1 MTTSPAPIAVTTQD
15 SFLSEAETTAV
26 IVATL
31 TGHAPLPVP
40 ESDIFRA
47 VAWASGARAEQGALD
62 GIVAG
67 SIVIVGFDPSGEPLL
82 AAREVAS

>member
-1 MTTSPAPIAVTTQD
+1 MITALSTTSVTTN
-15 SFLSEAETTAV
+15 SYLSDTETTAV

-31 TGHAPLPVP
+31 TGHAPEPVS

-47 VAWASGARAEQGALD
+47 VAWASGARAVQGAVD

-67 SIVIVGFDPSGEPLL
+67 SIIIVGFDESGEPLL